1 MSDSLGSRRSEPRGE
16 KIPVVDIRIGDS
28 VNGLGEVREWMGAD
42 GYMFVRL
49 SGIDWKKYKDDA
61 YVYIDR

>member
-42 GYMFVRL
+42 GYMFVRF
-49 SGIDWKKYKDDA
+49 SGIDWKKYKDDSP
-61 YVYIDR
+61 VYIDR